1 MLFKQIREQF
11 EPAREQ
17 LAQTVESMLEDAGAE
32 EMAAAAE
39 AGILEVHALGLDKES
54 DVDDMMETWLDE
66 MTSLITTSDSFP
78 LLDPEATNLVR
89 AMVREGRISPS
100 ALSIQRSTEAKT
112 ATSLVGYVPAFPD
125 LPVDEI
131 LDLRAST
138 RVPMVRF
145 RAAVAELVDEF
156 SGDDHLDEELPKEI
170 SRAWLVKVEPALEEL
185 REALADAG
193 LLKSAGAVAGRD
205 FRSLVLEAGG
215 ALAIGIADWTDVS
228 AWIAAAGALALPAA
242 HVGGAA
248 LIESASRRKEAIG
261 NKFYLLHAVAER
273 AAS

>member
-1 MLFKQIREQF
+1 MLFKQMREQF
-11 EPAREQ
+11 EPARER

-39 AGILEVHALGLDKES
+39 AGILEVHALGLDEES

-138 RVPMVRF
+138 RVPVVRF
-145 RAAVAELVDEF
+145 RAAVAELVNEF
-156 SGDDHLDEELPKEI
+156 SGDPLDEELPKEI

-205 FRSLVLEAGG
+205 IRSLVLEAGG
-215 ALAIGIADWTDVS
+215 ALAIGMADWTDVS

-242 HVGGAA
+242 HVSGAA

-261 NKFYLLHAVAER
+261 NKFYLLHAVTER